1 MPREL
6 LILRH
11 AKSDWT
17 DGAADDF
24 DRPLSGRGRRDAP
37 RVGVWLK
44 HAGLVPDQVLS
55 SPARRA
61 RQTASAVCKAL
72 GIPKAAIT
80 WDPAIYEASRAGLLG
95 VLAGCPPTADRVL
108 LIGHNPGLED
118 LLLYLTN
125 EPPPPTPDGKL
136 LTTAALARLAMPDD
150 WQGALAGTAALLTL
164 VRPHEKG

>member
-17 DGAADDF
+17 AGTADDF

-37 RVGVWLK
+37 QVGVWLK
-44 HAGLVPDQVLS
+44 RADLVPGRVLS
-55 SPARRA
+55 SPARRT
-61 RQTASAVCKAL
+61 RQTAAAVCKAL
-72 GIPKAAIT
+72 GIPKAAIN

-95 VLAGCPPTADRVL
+95 VLARCPPTAGRVL

-118 LLLYLTN
+118 LLLFLAN
-125 EPPPPTPDGKL
+125 EPPPLTPDGKL

-150 WQGALAGTAALLTL
+150 WQGALEGTAALLAL
-164 VRPHEKG
+164 VRPRETT